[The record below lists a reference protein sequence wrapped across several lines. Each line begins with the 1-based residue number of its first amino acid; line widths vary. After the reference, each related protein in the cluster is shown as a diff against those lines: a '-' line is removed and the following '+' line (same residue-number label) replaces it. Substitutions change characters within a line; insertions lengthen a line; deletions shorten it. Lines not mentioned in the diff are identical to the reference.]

1 MEKYENNA
9 FFWQKIDTLY
19 SSASLEIIHHKGEY
33 HDEYADMVYPVDYG
47 RLKEANNENGVCVYK
62 GTQKHTAVK
71 AVVVAVDILKRDLD
85 VKILIGCN
93 EEEEEAVLRFLNQT
107 DFQKTVLIRRGNDLP
122 SWGFTD

>member
-19 SSASLEIIHHKGEY
+19 SSATLEICHRKGES
-33 HDEYADMVYPVDYG
+33 HPEYADMFYPVDYG
-47 RLKEANNENGVCVYK
+47 RLKEANGERGVCVYK
-62 GTQKHTAVK
+62 GSQKHTAVK
-71 AVVVAVDILKRDLD
+71 AIVVATDILKRELD
-85 VKILIGCN
+85 VKLLIGCD
-93 EEEEEAVLRFLNQT
+93 EEEEDAVLRFLNQT